1 MSTDSLAA
9 RLALVPEESESGVWQ
24 RHATARTARQAL
36 DGRAGEARWGT
47 RDAFPVLYLGRPTA
61 SVVVEAYRHLV
72 DPVDVG
78 DVAEREQLLDNL
90 VPRVLITCSV
100 SVTGLLDLRS
110 PAARGH
116 VGLTLQDL
124 QSGTD
129 DRDAYRRCQE
139 VAQVAHQLGRH
150 GVIAPAATGLGETL
164 ALFMDLLPSGE
175 RPVRSAEDEPWVRLP
190 VDPRTERVR
199 QLRVVRARTDP
210 S

>member
-9 RLALVPEESESGVWQ
+9 RLALVPAASEAGIWQ
-24 RHATARTARQAL
+24 RHARARTARHGL
-36 DGRAGEARWGT
+36 DGRAGDGRWGT
-47 RDAFPVLYLGRPTA
+47 RGAFPVLYLGRPTD

-72 DPVDVG
+72 DPVDVE
-78 DVAEREQLLDNL
+78 DAAERDSLLDNL

-100 SVTGLLDLRS
+100 SATGLLDLRS
-110 PAARGH
+110 PGARGH
-116 VGLTLQDL
+116 AGLTLQDL

-129 DRDAYRRCQE
+129 DQDAYRRCQE

-164 ALFMDLLPSGE
+164 ALFTDLLPSGE

-190 VDPRTERVR
+190 ADPRTERVR
-199 QLRVVRARTDP
+199 QLRVVPRTD
-210 S
+210 